1 MQYSPAASA
10 IRLESLKNL
19 DPVKTFECGQCFRW
33 NAEPDGSY
41 TGVAFGKAARVWVE
55 DGEVYISGGAEDY
68 DSIWR
73 DYFDLSRDYEA
84 ILDGLELDGYAA
96 QAAGYGAGIR
106 ILRQDGW
113 EALCSFII
121 SQCNNIPRIKRIIET
136 LCSMYGEK
144 ISFENRIYYSF
155 PAADRLAGLDAD
167 ELAPLKC
174 GYRAPFIIEAARAVA
189 SGALDLDRLAEAGY
203 DRALSELTA
212 LRGVGKKVADCA
224 ILYGLHMQDAFPV
237 DVWIKRALEAHYPE
251 GFDPAAFGKAAGL
264 VQQYIYYFIR
274 SADKDKIGFDCNRGV

>member
-1 MQYSPAASA
+1 MQYCPATNAV
-10 IRLESLKNL
+10 RLESLKNL

-33 NAEPDGSY
+33 NRGPDGSY

-55 DGEVYISGGAEDY
+55 GGEVYISGCEEDY
-68 DSIWR
+68 KNIWR
-73 DYFDLSRDYEA
+73 EYFDLSRDYA
-84 ILDGLELDGYAA
+84 ALLERLERDGYAA
-96 QAAGYGAGIR
+96 EAARYGAGIR
-106 ILRQDGW
+106 LLRQDGW

-121 SQCNNIPRIKRIIET
+121 SQCNNIPRIKGIIEK
-136 LCSMYGEK
+136 LCLMYGDE
-144 ISFENRIYYSF
+144 ISFENKIYYSF
-155 PAADRLAGLDAD
+155 PAADRLAGLEAG

-174 GYRAPFIIEAARAVA
+174 GYRAPIIIEAPRAVA
-189 SGALDLDRLAEAGY
+189 SGALALDRLAEAGY
-203 DRALSELTA
+203 ARALSELTA

-237 DVWIKRALEAHYPE
+237 DVWVKRALDAHYPK

-274 SADKDKIGFDCNRGV
+274 SADKNKVGFDCNRRV